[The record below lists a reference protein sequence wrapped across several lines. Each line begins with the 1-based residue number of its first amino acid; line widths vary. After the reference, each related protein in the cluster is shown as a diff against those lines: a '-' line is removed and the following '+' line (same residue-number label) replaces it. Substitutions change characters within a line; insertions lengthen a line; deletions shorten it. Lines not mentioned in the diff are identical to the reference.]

1 MSKFRGFLGIIVCM
15 MLIPAG
21 ASAESNS
28 SRLNKERLEVGR
40 ALIEVTFDNVGSI
53 IPYYTD
59 DIEYHDPI
67 VDIYGIGEMTT
78 FLFQLFGSTPDL
90 ITTVEDEIAI
100 DNIYTA
106 TWTMVGTFAG
116 VPYEAKGM
124 SIAKFR
130 DKTARVY
137 YQRDYYPVRDLKNTI
152 EWLDQVDSGFRQ
164 YYRAAVDPVP
174 KPDPKCTPPPGAPQ

>member
-1 MSKFRGFLGIIVCM
+1 MCMKRLTRFLAVLAC
-15 MLIPAG
+15 LVLLPAA

-53 IPYYTD
+53 IPYYAD

-67 VDIYGIGEMTT
+67 VDVYGIGEMTT
-78 FLFQLFGSTPDL
+78 FLFTLFGSSPDL
-90 ITTVEDEIAI
+90 VTTVEEEIAVN
-100 DNIYTA
+100 DMYTA

-124 SIAKFR
+124 SIVKFR
-130 DKTARVY
+130 DKSALVY
-137 YQRDYYPVRDLKNTI
+137 YQRDYYTEGDIMINI
-152 EWLDQVDSGFRQ
+152 DGLDQVVCGFRGF
-164 YYRAAVDPVP
+164 YRAVVNPGQD
-174 KPDPKCTPPPGAPQ
+174 PDPECLP

>member
-1 MSKFRGFLGIIVCM
+1 MVDCGFHKKASQRAHRFASATLLKRPVNIKEMLDMSKSRGFLGILVCT

-67 VDIYGIGEMTT
+67 VDIYGIG
-78 FLFQLFGSTPDL
+78 
-90 ITTVEDEIAI
+90 
-100 DNIYTA
+100 
-106 TWTMVGTFAG
+106 
-116 VPYEAKGM
+116 
-124 SIAKFR
+124 
-130 DKTARVY
+130 
-137 YQRDYYPVRDLKNTI
+137 
-152 EWLDQVDSGFRQ
+152 
-164 YYRAAVDPVP
+164 
-174 KPDPKCTPPPGAPQ
+174 